1 MESKPLVLLVVGIVA
16 GTIVGFGGGFALY
29 NSQIVDLKGSIT
41 DTQLQYITL
50 SSQYQFLSTQK
61 DALLA
66 NYTKLS
72 TQEKNLSNSYNQLQN
87 NYGQLQSN
95 YGQLQ
100 SNYGKL
106 NTFLGSLTSDV
117 SSLND
122 TLYSMGFLPKAFSR
136 TLNSQEIGT
145 LTNIV
150 SNIDQSEPDPLSAY
164 GNIYA
169 YVNGFATAVN
179 EVSFPY
185 LRLSTSV
192 VNGTRYISGFDAEYH
207 EVYFRT
213 PTETI
218 RFHEGN
224 AVDQAVLQYA
234 MMINYQQNIKKVSQ
248 DIYLGSIDF
257 QDGTQGSAVFI
268 PSQNGLL
275 TILDPAA
282 NYMTH
287 EFQTSN
293 RVAARL
299 AASEMGAYY
308 NFYDAQKKTIV
319 NFTLYKINTVDGSVA
334 KVVKG
339 QLSDIIAFFSG

>member
-16 GTIVGFGGGFALY
+16 GAVVGFGGGFAVY
-29 NSQIVDLKGSIT
+29 NSQIVDLKGSLT

-50 SSQYQFLSTQK
+50 SSQYQVLSTQK
-61 DALLA
+61 DKLLA
-66 NYTKLS
+66 NYTALS
-72 TQEKNLSNSYNQLQN
+72 SQEKSLSDSYNQLQV
-87 NYGQLQSN
+87 NYGQLHSN
-95 YGQLQ
+95 YG
-100 SNYGKL
+100 NL
-106 NTFLGSLTSDV
+106 NTFLGGLSNDV
-117 SSLND
+117 SSLNE

-145 LTNIV
+145 VTNIV

-169 YVNGFATAVN
+169 YVNSFATAVN

-207 EVYFRT
+207 EVYLRT

-218 RFHEGN
+218 KFHEGN

-257 QDGTQGSAVFI
+257 QDGTQGSAVFV

-275 TILDPAA
+275 TIFDPAA

-308 NFYDAQKKTIV
+308 NSYDSQKKTIV

-334 KVVKG
+334 NIVKG

>member
-1 MESKPLVLLVVGIVA
+1 M
-16 GTIVGFGGGFALY
+16 
-29 NSQIVDLKGSIT
+29 
-41 DTQLQYITL
+41 
-50 SSQYQFLSTQK
+50 
-61 DALLA
+61 
-66 NYTKLS
+66 
-72 TQEKNLSNSYNQLQN
+72 
-87 NYGQLQSN
+87 
-95 YGQLQ
+95 
-100 SNYGKL
+100 L
-106 NTFLGSLTSDV
+106 NTFLGGLTSDV
-117 SSLND
+117 SSLNE

-145 LTNIV
+145 VTTIV
-150 SNIDQSEPDPLSAY
+150 SNIDKSEPDPLSAY

-169 YVNGFATAVN
+169 YVNGFATSVG
-179 EVSFPY
+179 EIGFPY

-192 VNGTRYISGFDAEYH
+192 VNGTRYISGFDTEYQ

-213 PTETI
+213 PNETI
-218 RFHEGN
+218 KHHEGN
-224 AVDQAVLQYA
+224 AIDQAVLQYA

-257 QDGTQGSAVFI
+257 QDGTQGAAVFV

-275 TILDPAA
+275 TILDPSA

-339 QLSDIIAFFSG
+339 QLSDIIAFFSS